1 MMGGMV
7 VSTALTLLVVPLF
20 YTLFDDLREV
30 CRRAVVSLRAQGNVP
45 VEQLTAADDD

>member
-30 CRRAVVSLRAQGNVP
+30 CRRAVVSLRAQEAP
-45 VEQLTAADDD
+45 AEALAAADDD